1 MRECQPQ
8 GRRSLTGS
16 RHPEPDRLRVL
27 YKLPRSPSDGSARV
41 LSAPG
46 CRALRPPVVIMK
58 RAPLRRRAEKMD
70 ASLEGRVGLALKAHG
85 WTLAVAE
92 SCTGGLVADRIT
104 DVAGS
109 SEYFLGGVVAYANMA
124 KERILG
130 VRASTLESH
139 GAVSQETAV
148 EMAKGVRRAFGADL
162 AVAVTGIA
170 GPGGAQADKPVG

>member
-1 MRECQPQ
+1 ME
-8 GRRSLTGS
+8 
-16 RHPEPDRLRVL
+16 
-27 YKLPRSPSDGSARV
+27 
-41 LSAPG
+41 
-46 CRALRPPVVIMK
+46 
-58 RAPLRRRAEKMD
+58 
-70 ASLEGRVGLALKAHG
+70 ASLEEQVGRALKARG

-104 DVAGS
+104 DVPGS
-109 SEYFLGGVVAYANMA
+109 SDYFLGGVVAYANMA

-170 GPGGAQADKPVG
+170 GPGGAQADKPVGLTWLGLSGPAGDRAAPHGGPGGRRGGNAPSARGRARGALGE

>member
-1 MRECQPQ
+1 MEEQV
-8 GRRSLTGS
+8 GR
-16 RHPEPDRLRVL
+16 
-27 YKLPRSPSDGSARV
+27 
-41 LSAPG
+41 
-46 CRALRPPVVIMK
+46 
-58 RAPLRRRAEKMD
+58 
-70 ASLEGRVGLALKAHG
+70 ALKARG

-104 DVAGS
+104 DVPGS
-109 SEYFLGGVVAYANMA
+109 SDYFLGGVVAYANMA

-170 GPGGAQADKPVG
+170 GPGGAQADKPVGLTWLGLSGPAGDRAEQHVWPEDRRGNKALSAEAALEMLLHELDRTDG